1 MKSTWRKI
9 IIISLVLVVIEV
21 VGIMFFIHPYYKI
34 QTVFNSIDDG
44 NWIETQE
51 NYESLNQNQKDKVQT
66 YLNDYGA
73 YICGQY
79 LNGEIDY
86 QMVAA
91 IFDAINSIDQTATIA
106 NSYMSSINHNE
117 YKVAIKKLYS
127 ANTLYDSETV
137 YDVQKDISALNLR
150 MDNAT
155 REDIMVE
162 FLNEEYIAFLNEEIS
177 PETLKGYADIVAGI
191 SYYEAYAYVSV
202 VKANVDYVMAY
213 RDLYE
218 TATTFYNENKYFEVM
233 KICNSVYVDTLDT
246 NYSQLYSMLYTD
258 AYDNGKTYYG
268 QLLDTYVSAD
278 DKANTVA
285 LMDTIED
292 YYGTD
297 FDLSDATSAMLE
309 EWQQGYIA
317 LIENYEAALQADLS
331 LTEEGQYIL
340 QNEYANLK
348 PNAMFL
354 YDVDK
359 NGVAELFLFNDAY
372 VTNDNVGCFIY
383 TYIDNSP
390 RYLGYVNVINLCD
403 DSYIIAFPSMFER
416 TTGDECSLLSFDGN
430 ELTEESTCQYIDG
443 IYYIDGVESD
453 DVNYL
458 SAQNAILSHANTVKV
473 ITSGYVGID
482 EGERYIMEY

>member
-44 NWIETQE
+44 NWIETKE
-51 NYESLNQNQKDKVQT
+51 NYDSLSQNQKDKVQS

-73 YICGQY
+73 HICNQY
-79 LNGEIDY
+79 LAGEIDY

-91 IFDAINSIDQTATIA
+91 VFDAINSIDESGIIS
-106 NSYMSSINHNE
+106 NSYMPSINHNE
-117 YKVAIKKLYS
+117 YKLAIKRLYS
-127 ANTLYDSETV
+127 ANSLYDSEAV
-137 YDVQKDISALNLR
+137 YDAQMDISALNLR
-150 MDNAT
+150 MDNVT

-162 FLNEEYIAFLNEEIS
+162 LLNEEYIAFLNEEITS
-177 PETLKGYADIVAGI
+177 ETIKGYADIIAGI

-202 VKANVDYVMAY
+202 VKTNVDYVMSY
-213 RDLYE
+213 RDLY
-218 TATTFYNENKYFEVM
+218 TVADTLYNENKYFEVM

-246 NYSQLYSMLYTD
+246 NYTQLFNTLYTD
-258 AYDNGKTYYG
+258 AYDNGKIYYG
-268 QLLDTYVSAD
+268 DLLDTYVAAD

-309 EWQQGYIA
+309 EWQQSYIA
-317 LIENYEAALQADLS
+317 FVENYEAALQADLN

-340 QNEYANLK
+340 QNEYTNLK

-354 YDVDK
+354 YDIDK

-372 VTNDNVGCFIY
+372 VTNDYVGCFVY
-383 TYIDNSP
+383 TCINNTP
-390 RYLGYVNVINLCD
+390 KYLGYVNVINLSD
-403 DSYIIAFPSMFER
+403 ESYIIAFPSAFER
-416 TTGDECSLLSFDGN
+416 TTGDECSLISFDGT
-430 ELTEESTCQYIDG
+430 ELAEESKCQYIDG
-443 IYYIDGVESD
+443 IYYVDDAETD

-458 SAQNAILSHANTVKV
+458 SAQNAILSHANAVKV
-473 ITSGYVGID
+473 ILSGYVGMD
-482 EGERYIMEY
+482 EGGRYIMEY